1 VSFYVEELT
10 FIIVRTINLINNC
23 VIKILF
29 SPLSLLQ
36 ESHSNIFTWTEFHQ
50 FSHSNFNL
58 IGACVILSRFSIRND
73 WHSVLACSL
82 PLFCK

>member
-1 VSFYVEELT
+1 MSFYVEELT

-36 ESHSNIFTWTEFHQ
+36 ESHSNIFTRTEFHHL
-50 FSHSNFNL
+50 SHSIFNL
-58 IGACVILSRFSIRND
+58 IGTCVIFSRFSIRD
-73 WHSVLACSL
+73 D
-82 PLFCK
+82 